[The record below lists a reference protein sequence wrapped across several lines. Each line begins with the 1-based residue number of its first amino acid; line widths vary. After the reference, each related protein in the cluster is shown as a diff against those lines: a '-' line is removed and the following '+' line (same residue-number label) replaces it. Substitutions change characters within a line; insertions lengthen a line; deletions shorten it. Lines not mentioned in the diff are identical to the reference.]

1 MKLRLTQKRLL
12 KEGKL
17 EEAARLLGE
26 GFKAESQLNK
36 LMGEN
41 KKRLVH

>member
-1 MKLRLTQKRLL
+1 M
-12 KEGKL
+12 KEGKF

-26 GFKAESQLNK
+26 GFKAETQLSK
-36 LMGEN
+36 LMGES